1 MSLLADTSRSDGAA
15 GPWRNP
21 ALRLAVIFLIVGAAW
36 VLGTDIL
43 LYRLVHYR
51 PLVARL
57 ETAKGWVFAAGGAT
71 FLYFAVR
78 KQLARLRQSEATSRA
93 VFKCISDGILLLGRD
108 GRMIDANPAAVR
120 MLGVRDRKALVGM
133 DAETFSR
140 RFHVSGTN
148 GRMIPADRYVSQR
161 ALRGE
166 IASPYKVV
174 IFPESGAPKTIS
186 SSAAP
191 VRFHPDGP
199 VLLSVSVMRD
209 ITESEALE
217 RLRDEFF
224 ASAAHSLKTPITIIR
239 SHAQLLM
246 ARVRAAEDRAALLSV
261 DRQCGVIDRL
271 VQNLLVLSR
280 LESGTMRFHP
290 QNTDLRDVVEQA
302 AREMRTAA
310 MHHQVRVQIEA
321 APAVFADPERIVQ
334 AVKNLI
340 EEALT
345 LSPPETEITLLL
357 RQQGLSAE
365 VGVRHR
371 PWPERTPEPPR
382 SGTSS
387 YSGLGVARHVSEQ
400 LTQAQGG
407 RVQREQGP
415 EDETTWLLL
424 PALEAEARVAR

>member
-1 MSLLADTSRSDGAA
+1 M
-15 GPWRNP
+15 
-21 ALRLAVIFLIVGAAW
+21 
-36 VLGTDIL
+36 
-43 LYRLVHYR
+43 
-51 PLVARL
+51 
-57 ETAKGWVFAAGGAT
+57 
-71 FLYFAVR
+71 
-78 KQLARLRQSEATSRA
+78 
-93 VFKCISDGILLLGRD
+93 
-108 GRMIDANPAAVR
+108 
-120 MLGVRDRKALVGM
+120 
-133 DAETFSR
+133 
-140 RFHVSGTN
+140 
-148 GRMIPADRYVSQR
+148 
-161 ALRGE
+161 
-166 IASPYKVV
+166 
-174 IFPESGAPKTIS
+174 
-186 SSAAP
+186 
-191 VRFHPDGP
+191 
-199 VLLSVSVMRD
+199 
-209 ITESEALE
+209 
-217 RLRDEFF
+217 
-224 ASAAHSLKTPITIIR
+224 
-239 SHAQLLM
+239 
-246 ARVRAAEDRAALLSV
+246 RAAEDRAAVLSV

-310 MHHQVRVQIEA
+310 MHHQVRVQLEA

-382 SGTSS
+382 SGTSI

-415 EDETTWLLL
+415 DDETTWLLL
-424 PALEAEARVAR
+424 PALEAEARAAR